1 MKIKNLLK
9 EGRVEEILSSNW
21 GISFQPLLLARYTN
35 KKSLYDKGLI
45 SKEEFDAF
53 VIHCITILNNY
64 EDINIPLFKIGDKVE
79 PSRTCRPLYGDPTYL
94 VIRGIQDNKYKTD
107 LYLFWFEE
115 HELSLLNPEN

>member
-21 GISFQPLLLARYTN
+21 GISYEPLLLARYTN

-45 SKEEFDAF
+45 SKKELDAF

-64 EDINIPLFKIGDKVE
+64 EDINIP
-79 PSRTCRPLYGDPTYL
+79 
-94 VIRGIQDNKYKTD
+94 
-107 LYLFWFEE
+107 FEE
-115 HELSLLNPEN
+115 LSSILKNETKDTLLSSNI